1 MNLAWDEW
9 LVKRD
14 WLRSLG
20 LTDHTIHLYRL
31 DQYQGFTDL
40 GWDCMVREALR
51 SAVSLKR
58 EQRRRIANAT
68 TRTGHQ

>member
-1 MNLAWDEW
+1 MNLTSDQWQA
-9 LVKRD
+9 KRD

-20 LTDHTIHLYRL
+20 LTDHTILLYRL
-31 DQYQGFTDL
+31 DQYRGFTDL

-58 EQRRRIANAT
+58 EQRRRIANAA